1 MHLSCSETF
10 RYRSRN
16 RIKAERTCLW
26 NSRHQQI
33 PGLGSRKIS
42 QRSEDSLNPDLILY
56 FVLLMCYGSTGLGFC
71 ETCFHVGNSCFPSIH
86 ASSDDAKSSITRR
99 NIIETLP
106 CNHSFGSI
114 HWFLSL
120 VVAVKKVSV
129 LKFTFLPTV
138 VEYTN
143 WLVYQWQIQI
153 FKKNSRWI
161 HFKLCSNLK

>member
-1 MHLSCSETF
+1 MSGRGTF
-10 RYRSRN
+10 KHQPHSPDAARDPPCGTVPKSSRIRQSRVSPQEKRS
-16 RIKAERTCLW
+16 IKAERTCLW

-114 HWFLSL
+114 H
-120 VVAVKKVSV
+120 
-129 LKFTFLPTV
+129 
-138 VEYTN
+138 
-143 WLVYQWQIQI
+143 
-153 FKKNSRWI
+153 
-161 HFKLCSNLK
+161 